1 MSEAAGT
8 VERAYQLARSGQCRT
23 IDEIVKRLTKE
34 RFDSPQA
41 HLAGQG
47 LRAQLRALMKAAK
60 APSVASAAASAI
72 APPPAAASASPE
84 S

>member
-1 MSEAAGT
+1 MNQTAGT

-47 LRAQLRALMKAAK
+47 LRAQLRALMKAASTP
-60 APSVASAAASAI
+60 APASAVDGASA
-72 APPPAAASASPE
+72 E